1 MQRPFEDVSASRVI
15 QRSFWRAHRS
25 DENGNIDESLI
36 PDDIRAWYVGSSDE
50 DKTVSEP
57 YSDLEDDS

>member
-1 MQRPFEDVSASRVI
+1 MI